1 MTARTID
8 CAECGASVAY
18 GRLSCPECGALLA
31 SLAGAATPATRPSA
45 TPLNPPDSIDDPIPV
60 EPVAT
65 TVVGP
70 AVAVAVPSIPSVLRD
85 SPNVVRAPAFVPAIA
100 GGAPVLAGG
109 RGRDRADESG
119 WTDTSPDRPPT
130 TIGPSSMDASRVA
143 EVAGWFIL
151 VGAAMSVLGFL
162 LPWSRV
168 VIGAGSY
175 GGYLS
180 TWGLASPTH
189 LFVFV
194 VIVGLLAV
202 AIASSGPRCRPG
214 WPSGSSGSGSAA
226 CCSAS
231 PGRTWSGRSARR
243 LGVLIVGLGGLALVI
258 GGALS
263 VWASRHLEADRP
275 SDPADGAQPA
285 ERPLLHCPERIR
297 GVPRSP
303 WPW

>member
-45 TPLNPPDSIDDPIPV
+45 TPVATPDSIDDSTPV
-60 EPVAT
+60 EPAAT

-85 SPNVVRAPAFVPAIA
+85 SPNVGRAPAFVPATA
-100 GGAPVLAGG
+100 GGAPVWP
-109 RGRDRADESG
+109 ADANGVGPASQG
-119 WTDTSPDRPPT
+119 TPDTSPARPPT
-130 TIGPSSMDASRVA
+130 TTWPSSMDPSRVA

-151 VGAAMSVLGFL
+151 VGAAMSVVGFL

-194 VIVGLLAV
+194 LIVGLVAV
-202 AIASSGPRCRPG
+202 ATLRPNRVPTWLAFGVVGLGLGGLLLGLAWPYLVGPLG
-214 WPSGSSGSGSAA
+214 AQ
-226 CCSAS
+226 
-231 PGRTWSGRSARR
+231 
-243 LGVLIVGLGGLALVI
+243 LGVLIVGLGGLALVV

-263 VWASRHLEADRP
+263 VWSSRHLG
-275 SDPADGAQPA
+275 DGP
-285 ERPLLHCPERIR
+285 
-297 GVPRSP
+297 VV
-303 WPW
+303 

>member
-100 GGAPVLAGG
+100 GGAPVWPADANGIGQTSQGG
-109 RGRDRADESG
+109 P
-119 WTDTSPDRPPT
+119 DTSPDRPPT

-151 VGAAMSVLGFL
+151 VGAAMSVVGFL

-202 AIASSGPRCRPG
+202 ATLRPDRVPTWVAFGVVGLGLGGLLLGLAWPYLVGPLG
-214 WPSGSSGSGSAA
+214 AQ
-226 CCSAS
+226 
-231 PGRTWSGRSARR
+231 

-258 GGALS
+258 GGTLS
-263 VWASRHLEADRP
+263 VWSSRHLGDG
-275 SDPADGAQPA
+275 PA
-285 ERPLLHCPERIR
+285 
-297 GVPRSP
+297 V
-303 WPW
+303 